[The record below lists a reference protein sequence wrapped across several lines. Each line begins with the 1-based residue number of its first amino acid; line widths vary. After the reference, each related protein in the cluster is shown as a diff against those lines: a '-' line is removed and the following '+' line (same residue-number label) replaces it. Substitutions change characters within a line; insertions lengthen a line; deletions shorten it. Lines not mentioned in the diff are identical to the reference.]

1 MRNNAI
7 RRLTTMALGVA
18 LAAGAGL
25 GGGVATVLA
34 STPEAAFAASSV
46 GGAITPTEV
55 LSRAKYWYDNRSS
68 INYSQSGY
76 HPDENGKDYRRDC
89 SGFVSMAWHL
99 STSKTTYN
107 MYTVSTQISKSD
119 LQPGDILNSASEH
132 VILFKRWTD
141 KSAGAFE
148 YYAFGSTPVKMATE
162 TLTGGGDGLIDS
174 HPAGNYVARRYKNIT
189 TSGQAP
195 EKDPGVADVTGD
207 SYHDLVARKTDGTL
221 WLYANNI
228 ERDNGV
234 PYGSASARQIGSGWG
249 TSDRIV
255 NADAT
260 GDGFTDLILVKSDGT
275 MFLYP
280 NNIVRDNGVPYSS
293 ASARQIGSGWGNVD
307 RIVGADVTGD
317 GFTDLVAR
325 RTDGTL
331 WLYPNNIVRDNGVP
345 YSSASARQIGTNWN
359 GFDTLVG
366 ADVTGDGFT
375 DLVARKTD
383 GTLWLYANNIVRDNG
398 VPYSASKQIGSGWN
412 GFDTLVGADV
422 TGDGFTDLVART
434 TDGTLLL
441 YANNIVRDNGV
452 PYSTSKQIG
461 TNWNGFDSI
470 V

>member
-1 MRNNAI
+1 MRKNAI
-7 RRLTTMALGVA
+7 RRLSMMALGVA
-18 LAAGAGL
+18 LAVGAGL
-25 GGGVATVLA
+25 SGGVATVLA
-34 STPEAAFAASSV
+34 STPETAFAASSV

-76 HPDENGKDYRRDC
+76 YPDENGKDYRRDC

-99 STSKTTYN
+99 SMSKTTYN

-119 LQPGDILNSASEH
+119 LQPGDILNSANEH

-141 KSAGAFE
+141 QSAGAFE

-174 HPAGNYVARRYKNIT
+174 HPASNYVARRYNNIT
-189 TSGQAP
+189 TANQP
-195 EKDPGVADVTGD
+195 PVKDPGVADVTGD

-234 PYGSASARQIGSGWG
+234 PYSSASARQIGSGWG
-249 TSDRIV
+249 TSERIV

-260 GDGFTDLILVKSDGT
+260 GDGFTDLILVKPDGT

-280 NNIVRDNGVPYSS
+280 NNIVRDDGVPYSS
-293 ASARQIGSGWGNVD
+293 ASARQIGSGWDNVD

-345 YSSASARQIGTNWN
+345 YSSASARQIGSGWS

-375 DLVARKTD
+375 DLVARKPD

-398 VPYSASKQIGSGWN
+398 VPYSASKQIGSGWS

-452 PYSTSKQIG
+452 PYSASKQIG
-461 TNWNGFDSI
+461 SGWSGFNSI